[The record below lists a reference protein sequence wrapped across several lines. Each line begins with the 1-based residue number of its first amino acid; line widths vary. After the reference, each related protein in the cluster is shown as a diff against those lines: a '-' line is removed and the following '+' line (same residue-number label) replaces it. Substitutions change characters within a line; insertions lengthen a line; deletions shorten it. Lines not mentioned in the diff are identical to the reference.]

1 MKRLLLFALLAA
13 LVLPGWAQD
22 ETRIDFANLLR
33 PRVTGYALNLN
44 QNLRTSDSPTFAGL
58 TLSGGTA
65 STLAYLNASK
75 KFTSLANGAGYLL
88 NDGSGGLSWAAVSL
102 SGYLTATATSEAT
115 LGNTLIA
122 NGDFATSDLTGWT
135 AAAGWSAATGK
146 AVHTAGIADTTPLV
160 QAVSVTNGSVYQV
173 QCTTSAGTAGTLTL
187 TLGSLTGSYSVS
199 GNVTSYYT
207 FTATATASVNLTF
220 TPTDTFNGAIDDI
233 SVKLVTA
240 NATPIL
246 AVKDSTATAVGDVRG
261 SAVLGNLFAGNGV
274 GRYNTTGVQNAGFGY
289 QALFSNTTGSNNSAQ
304 GYWALF
310 SNTTG
315 SNNSAQGAYALR
327 ANTTGSYNSAQG
339 YGTFYSNTTG
349 SNNSAQG
356 AYALRANTTG
366 SYNSAQG
373 AYALFSNTTGSY
385 NSAQGVQA
393 LFSNTTGS
401 NNSAQGYQAGRYI
414 ADGATANTTSDYST
428 YIGADTKASVDNAQ
442 NETIIGYNAIGA
454 GDNTVR
460 LGNTSVTDV
469 SSSGN
474 YISQRIVNADS
485 DTDEIDSVTWAGGA
499 GLIIAY
505 AVTDG
510 KSAVWRLEGTT
521 LVAVSVDV
529 AFTATKDNAA
539 TYNVY
544 FEGGALKLQNKVGD
558 NKALRLGFFG
568 I

>member
-1 MKRLLLFALLAA
+1 MGLY
-13 LVLPGWAQD
+13 PGRKGAYITAT
-22 ETRIDFANLLR
+22 EVGTE
-33 PRVTGYALNLN
+33 
-44 QNLRTSDSPTFAGL
+44 SSPTYTGL
-58 TLSGGTA
+58 TLSGLTA
-65 STLAYLNASK
+65 STVIYSNASK
-75 KFTSLANGAGYLL
+75 SITSLANSAGYLL

-102 SGYLTATATSEAT
+102 SGDLTATATSEAT

-173 QCTTSAGTAGTLTL
+173 QCTTSAGTDGTLTL

-289 QALFSNTTGSNNSAQ
+289 QALFSNTTGSYNSAQ

-339 YGTFYSNTTG
+339 
-349 SNNSAQG
+349 
-356 AYALRANTTG
+356 AYAL
-366 SYNSAQG
+366 Y
-373 AYALFSNTTGSY
+373 SNTTGSY
-385 NSAQGVQA
+385 NSAQGYWT